1 MINIIT
7 EGSIVSPKG
16 FKAGATY
23 AGLKSPGQDKYDL
36 GIIYSTAPSN
46 WAGVFTK
53 NKIVSPS
60 VVFSKSLPDKIQGV
74 VVNSGSANCCVGDQ
88 GMSDAK
94 ELVDLTKKHMNT
106 DLNFVLCSTGV
117 IGVELPMGLIRE
129 NIRKIKVNESGGSD
143 FAKSI
148 LTTDTI
154 TKEISVEIENNGS
167 KIRIAGVAKGSGMI
181 HPNMATML
189 AFITTDVKAESS
201 YLKKILNSVVDKT
214 FNQIDIDGDSS
225 TNDSV
230 ILMANGES
238 HENVEYNSPFHDRFV
253 EGLNIV
259 AEDLCK
265 KIAGDA
271 EGAQHL
277 ITARVMGAF
286 DSLQARSVAREVVSS
301 NLVKTA
307 VYGRDPN
314 WGRIMMAIGNSD
326 SQINEEKIKIFIN
339 DIQIVE
345 EGKSIPFNPPSVIA
359 ALAKREVEILIDL
372 GIGNGKGSAWGSDL
386 TEEYVVFN
394 SAYRT

>member
-1 MINIIT
+1 MIKIIKN
-7 EGSIVSPKG
+7 GSITTPKG
-16 FKAGATY
+16 FKAGAVY
-23 AGLKSPGQDKYDL
+23 AGLKSPGEDKYDL
-36 GIIYSTAPSN
+36 GIIYSSSPSN

-60 VVFSKSLPDKIQGV
+60 VVLSKSLPDIIQGV

-88 GMSDAK
+88 GMSDAR
-94 ELVDLTKKHMNT
+94 ELVDLTKKHLNS
-106 DLNFVLCSTGV
+106 DLDFVLCSTGV

-129 NIRKIKVNESGGSD
+129 NLGKINVNDSGGSD
-143 FAKSI
+143 FSKSI
-148 LTTDTI
+148 ITTDTI
-154 TKEISVEIENNGS
+154 TKEISIELEHDGE
-167 KIRIAGVAKGSGMI
+167 KIHISGVAKGSGMI

-189 AFITTDVKAESS
+189 AFITTDAKSESS
-201 YLKKILNSVVDKT
+201 YLKKVLKNVVDKT
-214 FNQIDIDGDSS
+214 FNQIDVDGDTS

-230 ILMANGES
+230 ILLANGES
-238 HENVEYNSPFHDRFV
+238 GQKIDENSSMHDDFLK
-253 EGLNIV
+253 GLHIV
-259 AEDLCK
+259 AEDLSK
-265 KIAGDA
+265 KIAIDA

-277 ITARVMGAF
+277 ITAKVQGAIN
-286 DSLQARSVAREVVSS
+286 SVEARLIAKEIVSS

-326 SQINEEKIKIFIN
+326 SNIKEDKIKIFIN

-345 EGKSIPFNPPSVIA
+345 EGKSIPFNPTSVIA
-359 ALAKREVEILIDL
+359 ALTKSEVEILVDL
-372 GIGNGKGSAWGSDL
+372 GIGNGDGCAWGSDL

>member
-1 MINIIT
+1 MIKIIKN
-7 EGSIVSPKG
+7 GSITTPKG
-16 FKAGATY
+16 FKAGAVY
-23 AGLKSPGQDKYDL
+23 AGLKSPGEDKYDL
-36 GIIYSTAPSN
+36 GIIYSSSPSN

-60 VVFSKSLPDKIQGV
+60 VVLSKSLPDIIQGV

-88 GMSDAK
+88 GMSDAR
-94 ELVDLTKKHMNT
+94 ELVDLTKKHLNS
-106 DLNFVLCSTGV
+106 DLDFVLCSTGV

-129 NIRKIKVNESGGSD
+129 NLGKINVNDSGGSD
-143 FAKSI
+143 FSKSI
-148 LTTDTI
+148 ITTDTI
-154 TKEISVEIENNGS
+154 TKEISIEIEHDGE
-167 KIRIAGVAKGSGMI
+167 KIHISGVAKGSGMI

-189 AFITTDVKAESS
+189 AFITTDAKSESS
-201 YLKKILNSVVDKT
+201 YLKKVLKNVVEKT
-214 FNQIDIDGDSS
+214 FNQIDVDGDTS

-230 ILMANGES
+230 ILLANGES
-238 HENVEYNSPFHDRFV
+238 GQKIDENSSMHDDFLK
-253 EGLNIV
+253 GLHIV
-259 AEDLCK
+259 AEDLSK
-265 KIAGDA
+265 KIAIDA

-277 ITARVMGAF
+277 ITAKVQGAIN
-286 DSLQARSVAREVVSS
+286 SVEARLIAKEIVSS

-326 SQINEEKIKIFIN
+326 SNIKEDKIKIFIN

-345 EGKSIPFNPPSVIA
+345 EGKSIPFNPTSVIA
-359 ALAKREVEILIDL
+359 ALTKSEVEILVDL
-372 GIGNGKGSAWGSDL
+372 GIGNGDGCAWGSDL

>member
-1 MINIIT
+1 MINIISN
-7 EGSIVSPKG
+7 GSITSPKG

-36 GIIYSTAPSN
+36 GIIYSDSPSN

-60 VVFSKSLPDKIQGV
+60 VTLSKSLPNIVQGI
-74 VVNSGSANCCVGDQ
+74 VVNSGSANCCVGSQ
-88 GMSDAK
+88 GMNDAK
-94 ELVDLTKKHMNT
+94 ELIELTKNHMNT
-106 DLNFVLCSTGV
+106 DLDFVLCSTGV

-129 NIRKIKVNESGGSD
+129 NLTNINVEDSGGTD

-148 LTTDTI
+148 ITTDT
-154 TKEISVEIENNGS
+154 TLKEIAVEIENNGK
-167 KIRIAGVAKGSGMI
+167 KIRISGVAKGSGMI

-189 AFITTDVKAESS
+189 AFITTDAKAESS
-201 YLKKILNSVVDKT
+201 YLKKILSDVVEKT
-214 FNQIDIDGDSS
+214 FNQIDVDGDTS

-230 ILMANGES
+230 IFLANGES
-238 HENVEYNSPFHDRFV
+238 GENIDQSSPIYEEFL
-253 EGLNIV
+253 EALQIV
-259 AEDLCK
+259 ANDLSR
-265 KIAGDA
+265 KIAIDA

-277 ITARVMGAF
+277 ITVNVNGATNDFEAR
-286 DSLQARSVAREVVSS
+286 LIAREVVSS

-314 WGRIMMAIGNSD
+314 WGRIMMAIGNSECK
-326 SQINEEKIKIFIN
+326 ITEEKIKIFIN

-345 EGKSIPFNPPSVIA
+345 DGKSIPFDPTSVVS
-359 ALAKREVEILIDL
+359 ALTKTEVNISID
-372 GIGNGKGSAWGSDL
+372 IGLGKGEGCAWGRDL

>member
-1 MINIIT
+1 MIKIIKN
-7 EGSIVSPKG
+7 GSITTPKG
-16 FKAGATY
+16 FKAGAVY
-23 AGLKSPGQDKYDL
+23 AGLKSPGEDKYDL
-36 GIIYSTAPSN
+36 GIIYSSSPSN

-60 VVFSKSLPDKIQGV
+60 VVLSKSLPDIIQGV

-88 GMSDAK
+88 GMSDAR
-94 ELVDLTKKHMNT
+94 ELVDLTKKHLNS
-106 DLNFVLCSTGV
+106 DLDFVLCSTGV

-129 NIRKIKVNESGGSD
+129 NLGKINVNDSGGSD
-143 FAKSI
+143 FSKSI
-148 LTTDTI
+148 ITTDTI
-154 TKEISVEIENNGS
+154 TKEISIEIEHDGE
-167 KIRIAGVAKGSGMI
+167 KIHISGVAKGSGMI

-189 AFITTDVKAESS
+189 AFITTDAKSESS
-201 YLKKILNSVVDKT
+201 YLKKVLKNVVDKT
-214 FNQIDIDGDSS
+214 FNQIDVDGDTS

-230 ILMANGES
+230 ILLANGES
-238 HENVEYNSPFHDRFV
+238 GQKIDENSSMHDDFLK
-253 EGLNIV
+253 GLHIV
-259 AEDLCK
+259 AEDLSK
-265 KIAGDA
+265 KIAIDA

-277 ITARVMGAF
+277 ITAKVQGAIN
-286 DSLQARSVAREVVSS
+286 SVEARLIAKEIVSS

-326 SQINEEKIKIFIN
+326 SNIKEDKIKIFIN

-345 EGKSIPFNPPSVIA
+345 EGKSIPFNPTSVIA
-359 ALAKREVEILIDL
+359 ALTKSEVEILVDL
-372 GIGNGKGSAWGSDL
+372 GIGNGDGCAWGSDL

>member
-1 MINIIT
+1 MIKIIKN
-7 EGSIVSPKG
+7 GSITTPKG
-16 FKAGATY
+16 FKAGAVY
-23 AGLKSPGQDKYDL
+23 AGLKSPGEDKYDL
-36 GIIYSTAPSN
+36 GIIYSSSPSN

-60 VVFSKSLPDKIQGV
+60 VVLSKSLPDIIQGV

-88 GMSDAK
+88 GMSDAR
-94 ELVDLTKKHMNT
+94 ELVDLTKKHLNS
-106 DLNFVLCSTGV
+106 DLDFVLCSTGV

-129 NIRKIKVNESGGSD
+129 NLGKINVNDSGGSD
-143 FAKSI
+143 FSKSI
-148 LTTDTI
+148 ITTDTI
-154 TKEISVEIENNGS
+154 TKEISIEIEHDGE
-167 KIRIAGVAKGSGMI
+167 KIHISGVAKGSGMI

-189 AFITTDVKAESS
+189 AFITTDAKSESS
-201 YLKKILNSVVDKT
+201 YLKIVLKNVVDKT
-214 FNQIDIDGDSS
+214 FNQIDVDGDTS

-230 ILMANGES
+230 ILLANGES
-238 HENVEYNSPFHDRFV
+238 GQKIDENSSMHDDFLK
-253 EGLNIV
+253 GLHIV
-259 AEDLCK
+259 AEDLSK
-265 KIAGDA
+265 KIAIDA

-277 ITARVMGAF
+277 ITAKVQGAIN
-286 DSLQARSVAREVVSS
+286 SVEARLIAKEIVSS

-326 SQINEEKIKIFIN
+326 SNIKEDKIKIFIN

-345 EGKSIPFNPPSVIA
+345 EGKSIPFNPTSVIA
-359 ALAKREVEILIDL
+359 ALTKSEVEILVDL
-372 GIGNGKGSAWGSDL
+372 GIGNGDGCAWGSDL

>member
-1 MINIIT
+1 MINIISN
-7 EGSIVSPKG
+7 GSITSPKG

-36 GIIYSTAPSN
+36 GIICSDSPSN

-60 VVFSKSLPDKIQGV
+60 VTFSKSLPDIVQGI
-74 VVNSGSANCCVGDQ
+74 VVNSGSANCCVGTQ
-88 GMSDAK
+88 GMNDAK
-94 ELVDLTKKHMNT
+94 ELVELTKNHMNT
-106 DLNFVLCSTGV
+106 DLDFVLCSTGV

-129 NIRKIKVNESGGSD
+129 NLTNINVEDSGGTD

-148 LTTDTI
+148 ITTDTTI
-154 TKEISVEIENNGS
+154 KEISVEIENNG
-167 KIRIAGVAKGSGMI
+167 KKVRISGVAKGSGMI

-189 AFITTDVKAESS
+189 AFITTDAKAESS
-201 YLKKILNSVVDKT
+201 YLKKILSDVVEKT
-214 FNQIDIDGDSS
+214 FNQIDVDGDTS

-230 ILMANGES
+230 IFLANGES
-238 HENVEYNSPFHDRFV
+238 GENIDESSPIHEEFL
-253 EGLNIV
+253 EALQMV
-259 AEDLCK
+259 ANDLSK
-265 KIAGDA
+265 KIAIDA

-277 ITARVMGAF
+277 ITVNVNGATNDSEARLIAK
-286 DSLQARSVAREVVSS
+286 EVVSS

-314 WGRIMMAIGNSD
+314 WGRIMMAIGNSE
-326 SQINEEKIKIFIN
+326 SKINEEKIKIFIN

-345 EGKSIPFNPPSVIA
+345 DGKSIPFDPISVVA
-359 ALAKREVEILIDL
+359 ALTKTEVNISID
-372 GIGNGKGSAWGSDL
+372 IGLGKGEGCAWGSDL

>member
-1 MINIIT
+1 MIKIIKK
-7 EGSIVSPKG
+7 GSITTPKG
-16 FKAGATY
+16 FKAGAVY
-23 AGLKSPGQDKYDL
+23 AGLKSPGEDKYDL
-36 GIIYSTAPSN
+36 GIIYSSSPSN

-60 VVFSKSLPDKIQGV
+60 VTLSKSLPDIIQGV

-88 GMSDAK
+88 GMSDAR
-94 ELVDLTKKHMNT
+94 ELIDLTKKHLNT
-106 DLNFVLCSTGV
+106 DLDFVLCSTGV

-129 NIRKIKVNESGGSD
+129 NLSKINVSDLGGSD
-143 FAKSI
+143 FSKSI
-148 LTTDTI
+148 ITTDTI
-154 TKEISVEIENNGS
+154 TKEISLEIENEGG
-167 KIRIAGVAKGSGMI
+167 KIHISGVAKGSGMI

-189 AFITTDVKAESS
+189 AFITTDAKSESS
-201 YLKKILNSVVDKT
+201 YLKKVLKDVVDKT
-214 FNQIDIDGDSS
+214 FNQIDVDGDTS

-230 ILMANGES
+230 ILLANGES
-238 HENVEYNSPFHDRFV
+238 GQKIDENSSIHDEFIK
-253 EGLNIV
+253 GLEMV
-259 AEDLCK
+259 AEDLSK
-265 KIAGDA
+265 KIAMDA

-277 ITARVMGAF
+277 ITARVQG
-286 DSLQARSVAREVVSS
+286 SKNSIEARLIAKEIVSS

-326 SQINEEKIKIFIN
+326 STIIEEKIKIFIN

-345 EGKSIPFNPPSVIA
+345 EGKSIPFNPTSVIA
-359 ALAKREVEILIDL
+359 ALTKSEVEILVDL
-372 GIGNGKGSAWGSDL
+372 GIGDGHGSAWGSDL